1 MYSNHCA
8 LVFPCLPDG
17 IKLPKVS
24 MVLNFFMKIRLN
36 MMDDDLAFRF
46 GVHQSSVSQNF
57 HRVLDALY
65 V

>member
-24 MVLNFFMKIRLN
+24 MVLKFFMKIRLN

-46 GVHQSSVSQNF
+46 GVHQ
-57 HRVLDALY
+57 
-65 V
+65 